1 MRGRASK
8 SSFTGFG
15 SHKKSRSMYD
25 LQQLADEDL
34 DELFINVNN
43 KKQLRLWMLTELAL
57 EPFQWYVPIF
67 NRFFF
72 EF

>member
-1 MRGRASK
+1 MRGRTTR

-43 KKQLRLWMLTELAL
+43 RKQLWSWMLTELAM
-57 EPFQWYVPIF
+57 EPLQWYV
-67 NRFFF
+67 
-72 EF
+72 